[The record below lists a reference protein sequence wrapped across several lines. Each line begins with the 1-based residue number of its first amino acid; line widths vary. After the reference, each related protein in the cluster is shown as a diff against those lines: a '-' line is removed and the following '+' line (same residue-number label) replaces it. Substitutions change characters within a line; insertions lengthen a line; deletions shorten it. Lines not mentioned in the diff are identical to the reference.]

1 MRRPRLPIASR
12 GRSDPRRETRGCS
25 SSPGSRKSAPCRS
38 ADASAWWPDRRDLA
52 SPASRGAIAAC
63 SGARCGSRAPTT
75 PSPRRTVRGWGGD
88 AAEGTPD
95 GASGRRGY
103 IQTAPR
109 PPPGHSAP
117 EEESSVAAGHRL
129 TRAQLAALAPGDP
142 VTVET
147 GADFGRWRHTT
158 GTVVRTDPSHLVAQH
173 RTPRGG
179 TFIQRYPL
187 RDALRDSGGRAQL
200 VITDTNTPA
209 TRDLPRHRT
218 QRIDTANRRRADV
231 EALRELRDANSD
243 HRAQT
248 LTS

>member
-1 MRRPRLPIASR
+1 MRRCAGRGFRSRPVGDPTRGARRVAAAAARARGDRHRAAPPTPRPGGPTAGISPRRPVA
-12 GRSDPRRETRGCS
+12 GRSPRAR
-25 SSPGSRKSAPCRS
+25 
-38 ADASAWWPDRRDLA
+38 
-52 SPASRGAIAAC
+52 
-63 SGARCGSRAPTT
+63 GARCGSRAPTA

-88 AAEGTPD
+88 AAGGTPD

-109 PPPGHSAP
+109 PPPGRSAP

-142 VTVET
+142 VTVEA

-158 GTVVRTDPSHLVAQH
+158 GTVVRTGPSHLVAQH

-243 HRAQT
+243 HRA
-248 LTS
+248 